1 MIKLLLIPSLALST
15 TLVHAKPFSAK
26 LSSNVVAPSS
36 AIPEKREF
44 PLNNEID
51 PCEDFHK
58 YVCSNVEASFKLRD
72 DRSRHLFA
80 FSDSSERLLEVK
92 KKFMK
97 ELPLQKNLDPRA
109 EQIRDLYL
117 SCMNAP
123 EKAASEKS
131 EVVRFTQ
138 VIDKIRDTK
147 ELLHYSNTH
156 IANGF
161 GSFVSLWSSSNLDDP
176 KKMDAG
182 LSASFMLLPDHKYYD
197 QPELMKDYES
207 FLTLFFQNIYPQLKK
222 SAAVA
227 KAQNVIAIEKDFIKT
242 YPVTAVRRQRWGEK
256 RVSTQAD
263 LLKKYPSLQLE
274 LLFEKLPAGL
284 LINTP
289 VPEALEF
296 VNTEINKRPLEA
308 WKDIY
313 LYKALSD
320 RMDDAYQKLFKA
332 GFNFEKKFFGGPDKR
347 PDRQERCTSV
357 ITDYF
362 MKELDAVLV
371 DKVFPQFDEGKIN
384 EVSSRI
390 RQSILDGL
398 SANTW
403 LSKDG
408 KAEAIAKIKKARL
421 QLVKPHNDKEWD
433 FVPLRKYSKTDY
445 LKNLH
450 TYKEATW
457 EKTMQEVREPSNMD
471 SWAMGP
477 LTVNAY
483 YSPNEN
489 KFVLPIGILQYPFY
503 DKDGSVIENLGA
515 VGAVMGHE
523 LGHSIDDNGSKYDSE
538 GRLKQWMTT
547 KDVMEFNLRGQKM
560 IDQFVK
566 ADHDGK
572 LTLGENVADLV
583 GLTFA
588 YNAAFPKGE
597 GSSKEKKDF
606 FIAYGRLWCS
616 VVRPDYEK
624 LMRKT
629 DPHSSGTARIN
640 EQVKHQPGFAE
651 AFQCKEGNK
660 MTLSPNERVKIW

>member
-1 MIKLLLIPSLALST
+1 MIKLLLISSLALSP
-15 TLVHAKPFSAK
+15 TLANAKSSK
-26 LSSNVVAPSS
+26 SSNAVTPSS

-44 PLNNEID
+44 PLNEQIN

-58 YVCSNVEASFKLRD
+58 YVCSNAEASFKLRD

-80 FSDSSERLLEVK
+80 FNDSSERLLEVK

-97 ELPLQKNLDPRA
+97 ELHLQKNLAPRS
-109 EQIRDLYL
+109 EQIRDFYL

-131 EVVRFTQ
+131 EVIRFTKE
-138 VIDKIRDTK
+138 IDKIKSTQ
-147 ELLHYSNTH
+147 ELIRYSNAH
-156 IANGF
+156 IADGF
-161 GSFVSLWSSSNLDDP
+161 GNFFGLWSSPNLDDP
-176 KKMDAG
+176 KKMDAA
-182 LSASFMLLPDHKYYD
+182 LFSNFMLLPDHKYYD
-197 QPELMKDYES
+197 QAELMKEYEKL
-207 FLTLFFQNIYPQLKK
+207 LTLFFQSIYPQIKK
-222 SAAVA
+222 ADALT
-227 KAQNVIAIEKDFIKT
+227 KAQNVIALEKEFIKT

-263 LLKKYPSLQLE
+263 LLKKYPNLQLE
-274 LLFEKLPAGL
+274 MLFEKLPSEL

-289 VPEALEF
+289 IPEALDF
-296 VNTEINKRPLEA
+296 VNSEVNKRSFEA

-313 LYKALSD
+313 LFKALSD
-320 RMDDAYQKLFKA
+320 RMDDAYQKFFKA

-347 PDRQERCTSV
+347 PDRQERCTSLV
-357 ITDYF
+357 TEYF
-362 MKELDAVLV
+362 MKELDAALV
-371 DKVFPQFDEGKIN
+371 DKVFPNFDETKIN
-384 EVSSRI
+384 EVGSRI

-403 LSKDG
+403 LSKEG
-408 KAEAIAKIKKARL
+408 KTEAIAKIKTARL
-421 QLVKPHNDKEWD
+421 QLVKPHTDKEWD
-433 FVPLRKYSKTDY
+433 FVPLRNYSKTDY
-445 LKNLH
+445 LQNLH
-450 TYKEATW
+450 TYKEASW
-457 EKTMQEVREPSNMD
+457 EKTMQEVREPANQD
-471 SWAMGP
+471 SWGMGP

-483 YSPNEN
+483 YSSNEN

-523 LGHSIDDNGSKYDSE
+523 LGHSIDDNGSKYDSQ

-560 IDQFVK
+560 IDQFNS

-597 GSSKEKKDF
+597 GSAKDKKDF
-606 FIAYGRLWCS
+606 FVAYGRLWCS
-616 VVRPDYEK
+616 VIRPDYEK
-624 LMRKT
+624 LLRKT

-640 EQVKHQPGFAE
+640 EQVKHQAGFAE
-651 AFQCKEGNK
+651 VFQCKENDK
-660 MTLSPNERVKIW
+660 MTLAPNQRVKIW